1 MEAVSGRRIQHWQNE
16 INRYLAN
23 GNRLPA
29 PFAHFDPDSKK
40 PLIFGKDGTL
50 LRSDLN
56 GGFWDKAEAAA
67 DPDLGITLFAELEAD
82 GDENNVNTPAG
93 KIGKTVRETSVFVVP
108 EFEDGHGNK
117 YTDFPAHIAL
127 VTHPIQ
133 PGQPNFESISPQGT
147 LALAMSQL
155 AYMAVPPQTKN
166 RLGSSDE
173 PKGSKPPKDDTLPQ
187 GDPTPAGSVPLNASS
202 PSLDQ
207 IIAQLRQCGIALPQ
221 DTNEQNFLSYLSVAL
236 GQKSLTDGGDE
247 GSVYEP
253 PEGATQKSP
262 APVAMSSTPI
272 TAENF
277 ASISREV
284 FMSHPAAKDLAAT
297 NEVLLN
303 ALTAQARTARR
314 ARIDAII
321 AAHPEMK
328 EYAEKTLVPML
339 DTFQMSLA
347 PNSPAPPLDTILAG
361 LEAMPPSPAAQA
373 SQRNA
378 LLQHTAQLAMSA
390 QAPPNPFVSMS
401 GAAPTGA
408 DTKSVLDQFW
418 NNTGGAPGGPK

>member
-1 MEAVSGRRIQHWQNE
+1 MEAVSGKRIQHWQNE
-16 INRYLAN
+16 ISRYLAN

-40 PLIFGKDGTL
+40 PIIFGKDGTL

-82 GDENNVNTPAG
+82 GDENNINTAAG
-93 KIGKTVRETSVFVVP
+93 KIGKTVRETSIFVVP

-133 PGQPNFESISPQGT
+133 PGQPNFESIPGT

-166 RLGSSDE
+166 RLGGTEE
-173 PKGSKPPKDDTLPQ
+173 PKGSNPPKEDAPPQ
-187 GDPTPAGSVPLNASS
+187 GDPTPAGSTPINASS

-262 APVAMSSTPI
+262 APVAMSNQPI

-277 ASISREV
+277 HQITKEV
-284 FMSHPAAKDLAAT
+284 FMSHPAAKELAET
-297 NEVLLN
+297 NAVLLQ

-314 ARIDAII
+314 ARIDAIV
-321 AAHPEMK
+321 ASHPEMK
-328 EYAEKTLVPML
+328 DYAEKTLLPML
-339 DTFQMSLA
+339 ETFQMSLA
-347 PNSPAPPLDTILAG
+347 PNSPSPPLDTILVG
-361 LEAMPPSPAAQA
+361 LESLPPSPAAA
-373 SQRNA
+373 AANRNA

-390 QAPPNPFVSMS
+390 QAPPNPFMSMS

-418 NNTGGAPGGPK
+418 NNTGGAPNGGK